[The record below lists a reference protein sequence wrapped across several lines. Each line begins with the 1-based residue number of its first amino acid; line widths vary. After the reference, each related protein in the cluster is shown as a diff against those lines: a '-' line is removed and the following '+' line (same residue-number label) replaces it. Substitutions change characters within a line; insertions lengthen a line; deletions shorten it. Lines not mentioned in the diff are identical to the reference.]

1 MSRWPDTRLTELLG
15 IRLPIV
21 QAPMAG
27 VAFAD
32 MAGAVSRAGGLGS
45 LACAMLTPEK
55 IRSEV
60 ATIREAGP
68 LPLNLNFFCHQMPG
82 PERNDDSAW
91 RGRLAGYY
99 REYGLDPAQAGGGPS
114 RAPFD
119 LAACELVEELQPSVV
134 SFHFGLPEAAL
145 LDQVKA
151 SGAVVLASATT
162 VAEARWLEARG
173 CDVIIA
179 QGCEAGGH
187 RGMFLSKDVHTQVGS
202 MALLPRVVDAVRVPV
217 LASGGIGDARGI
229 AAAFAL
235 GAAGVQLGSAYL
247 LCPEARIAEL
257 HRAALLASEDDSL
270 ITNVFSGRPARSIGN
285 RLSREVGPLASE
297 APAFPLAGG
306 ALAPLRSA
314 AEAAGSDGFMSLWAG
329 QAVSLARALP
339 AFELTCR
346 LGEETLA
353 RLGLSS

>member
-15 IRLPIV
+15 IELPIV

-32 MAGAVSRAGGLGS
+32 MAAAVSRAGGLGS
-45 LACAMLTPEK
+45 LACAMLAPEK

-82 PERNDDSAW
+82 PGQTDDSAW
-91 RGRLAGYY
+91 RARLASYY
-99 REYGLDPAQAGGGPS
+99 REYGLDPAQTGGGPS

-119 LAACELVEELQPSVV
+119 AAACALVEELRPSVV
-134 SFHFGLPEAAL
+134 SFHFGLPDAAL
-145 LDQVKA
+145 LNRVKA

-162 VAEARWLEARG
+162 VAEARWLEAHG

-179 QGCEAGGH
+179 QGAEAGGH
-187 RGMFLSKDVHTQVGS
+187 RGMFLTEDVHSQVGS

-217 LASGGIGDARGI
+217 LAAGGIGDGRGI

-247 LCPEARIAEL
+247 LCPEARIADL
-257 HRAALLASEDDSL
+257 HRTALLASEDDSL

-285 RLSREVGPLASE
+285 RLIREVGPLAVE

-314 AEAAGSDGFMSLWAG
+314 SEAAGSDGFMSLWAG
-329 QAVSLARALP
+329 QAVSFARPLPAAELTAQLAR
-339 AFELTCR
+339 E
-346 LGEETLA
+346 A
-353 RLGLSS
+353 RQRMGLSS

>member
-1 MSRWPDTRLTELLG
+1 MSRWPDTRLLDLLG
-15 IRLPIV
+15 IELPIV

-27 VAFAD
+27 VAFGD
-32 MAGAVSRAGGLGS
+32 MAVAVSRAGGLGS
-45 LACAMLTPEK
+45 LACAMLTPAQ
-55 IRSEV
+55 IRREV
-60 ATIREAGP
+60 AQIRAEGGV
-68 LPLNLNFFCHQMPG
+68 PLNLNFFCHSMPG
-82 PERNDDSAW
+82 SQAGDDSAW
-91 RGRLAGYY
+91 RARLAGYY
-99 REYGLDPAQAGGGPS
+99 REYGLDPAQASGGPS

-119 LAACELVEELQPSVV
+119 AAACELLEELRPSVV

-145 LDQVKA
+145 LNRVKA

-179 QGCEAGGH
+179 QGFEAGGH
-187 RGMFLSKDVHTQVGS
+187 RGMFLTTDVHTQVGS

-247 LCPEARIAEL
+247 LCPEARIAAL
-257 HRAALLASEDDSL
+257 HRKALLASEDDSL

-285 RLSREVGPLASE
+285 RLSREVGPLAAE

-306 ALAPLRSA
+306 ALAPLRGA

-329 QAVSLARALP
+329 QAVSFARPLP
-339 AFELTCR
+339 AFELTR
-346 LGEETLA
+346 QLADETLA